1 MKALARI
8 LIVVGL
14 LSSIVFQCARE
25 PKIVAK
31 VDTMPIPLEELRRA
45 IIDQYKTRDL
55 NKVPPAVR
63 KKILDNL
70 INERLLAKKAI
81 EVGLDK
87 DPEFVQEYQAYR
99 QRILA
104 TNLYDEEIIDKAV
117 PDALAKKYLRWMQYN
132 VKGYVIV
139 VGYKGSFAYHGDRSK
154 EEARK
159 RAEEVRQKLQEGV
172 PAEELVLQYSDDY
185 ATRQKK
191 GQFLSYPIGQYS
203 PEVDEAVLT
212 AHANAIVG
220 PLDSRKGFLIF
231 KITEFAPRTNQ
242 LKLDIDL
249 KLIKRRLANTYFS
262 QKTRELFQKF
272 NDEIRK
278 RFHVEVKKENLTKFA
293 QIIQN
298 KSKGRQS
305 LENLTPEEAGL
316 VLATYDGG
324 QVTVGDLIDAYKN
337 NLREVLYGF
346 SNPRM
351 GQRSIQNHLNM
362 IFWTRIAE
370 EKGIPDKPEVKLELT
385 HFYYSKLAQYLEKKY
400 LQPKIQVTDE
410 EVKDYYEKHKNDY
423 ARSDQIELWVIS
435 TKDKKVADKLY
446 QRVQNGEDFA
456 KLAAQFN
463 ERQDIKRWNGYLKYQ
478 SRKSIFGSVV
488 MRAFELGPNKIGGVY
503 HIRQYYYIIKT
514 GGYKPKKFRPLEE
527 VEKSIRATLRQRKL
541 EKAKEQLI
549 QELRRNAYL
558 YINDTLL
565 RNLA

>member
-212 AHANAIVG
+212 SHANAIVG

-463 ERQDIKRWNGYLKYQ
+463 ERQDIKRWKGYLKYQ

>member
-370 EKGIPDKPEVKLELT
+370 EKGISDKPEVKLELT

-435 TKDKKVADKLY
+435 TKDKKVADKL
-446 QRVQNGEDFA
+446 
-456 KLAAQFN
+456 
-463 ERQDIKRWNGYLKYQ
+463 
-478 SRKSIFGSVV
+478 
-488 MRAFELGPNKIGGVY
+488 
-503 HIRQYYYIIKT
+503 
-514 GGYKPKKFRPLEE
+514 
-527 VEKSIRATLRQRKL
+527 
-541 EKAKEQLI
+541 
-549 QELRRNAYL
+549 
-558 YINDTLL
+558 
-565 RNLA
+565 

>member
-212 AHANAIVG
+212 SHANAIVG

>member
-172 PAEELVLQYSDDY
+172 PAEELVLKYSDDY

-212 AHANAIVG
+212 SHANAIVG

-463 ERQDIKRWNGYLKYQ
+463 ERQDIKRWKGYLKYQ

>member
-14 LSSIVFQCARE
+14 LSSVVFQCARE

-212 AHANAIVG
+212 SHANAIVG

-278 RFHVEVKKENLTKFA
+278 RFHVEVKKENMTKFA

-463 ERQDIKRWNGYLKYQ
+463 ERQDIKRWKGYLKYQ

>member
-362 IFWTRIAE
+362 IFWTRVAE

>member
-1 MKALARI
+1 MKALVRL
-8 LIVVGL
+8 LIIVGL
-14 LSSIVFQCARE
+14 ISSVLFQCARE
-25 PKIVAK
+25 PQIVAK

-55 NKVPPAVR
+55 NKVPLTVR
-63 KKILDNL
+63 KKILNDL

-87 DPEFVQEYQAYR
+87 DPEFIQEYQAYR

-104 TNLYDEEIIDKAV
+104 TNLYDEEIIDRAV

-159 RAEEVRQKLQEGV
+159 RAEDVRQQLQEGV
-172 PAEELVLQYSDDY
+172 PAEELVLKYSDDY

-191 GQFLSYPIGQYS
+191 GQFLSYPVGQYS
-203 PEVDEAVLT
+203 PEVDEAVFT
-212 AHANAIVG
+212 ARANAIVG

-262 QKTRELFQKF
+262 QKTRELFQQF

-278 RFHVEVKKENLTKFA
+278 RFHVEIKKENLNKFA

-324 QVTVGDLIDAYKN
+324 QVTVGDLINAYQN

-346 SNPRM
+346 SNSRM

-370 EKGIPDKPEVKLELT
+370 EKGIPDKPEVKLELE

-410 EVKDYYEKHKNDY
+410 EVKAYYEKHKNDY

-463 ERQDIKRWNGYLKYQ
+463 DRQDIKRWNGYLKYQ
-478 SRKSIFGSVV
+478 GRKSIFGSVV

-527 VEKSIRATLRQRKL
+527 VEKSIRATLHQQKL
-541 EKAKEQLI
+541 KEAKDQLV

-565 RNLA
+565 RNLV

>member
-8 LIVVGL
+8 LIVVVL
-14 LSSIVFQCARE
+14 LTSVVFQCARE

-63 KKILDNL
+63 KKILNNL
-70 INERLLAKKAI
+70 IDERLLAKKAI

-172 PAEELVLQYSDDY
+172 PAEELVLKYSDDY

-191 GQFLSYPIGQYS
+191 GQFLSYPVGQYS
-203 PEVDEAVLT
+203 PEVDEAVFT

-278 RFHVEVKKENLTKFA
+278 RFHVEIKKENLTKFA

-324 QVTVGDLIDAYKN
+324 QVTVGDLIDAYQN

-362 IFWTRIAE
+362 IFWTRVAE

-463 ERQDIKRWNGYLKYQ
+463 ERQDIKRWKGYLKYQ

>member
-8 LIVVGL
+8 LIVVVL
-14 LSSIVFQCARE
+14 LTSVVFQCARE

-63 KKILDNL
+63 KKILNNL
-70 INERLLAKKAI
+70 IDERLLAKKAI

-172 PAEELVLQYSDDY
+172 PAEELVLRYSDDY

-212 AHANAIVG
+212 SHANAIVG

-278 RFHVEVKKENLTKFA
+278 RFHVEIKKENLTKFA

-488 MRAFELGPNKIGGVY
+488 MRAFELGPNKVGGVY

-549 QELRRNAYL
+549 QELRRNTYL

-565 RNLA
+565 RNLV

>member
-14 LSSIVFQCARE
+14 LSSVVFQCARE

-172 PAEELVLQYSDDY
+172 PAEELVLKYSDDY

-212 AHANAIVG
+212 SHANAIVG

-278 RFHVEVKKENLTKFA
+278 RFHVEIKKENLTKFA

-362 IFWTRIAE
+362 IFWTRVAE

>member
-1 MKALARI
+1 
-8 LIVVGL
+8 
-14 LSSIVFQCARE
+14 
-25 PKIVAK
+25 
-31 VDTMPIPLEELRRA
+31 
-45 IIDQYKTRDL
+45 
-55 NKVPPAVR
+55 
-63 KKILDNL
+63 
-70 INERLLAKKAI
+70 
-81 EVGLDK
+81 
-87 DPEFVQEYQAYR
+87 
-99 QRILA
+99 
-104 TNLYDEEIIDKAV
+104 
-117 PDALAKKYLRWMQYN
+117 
-132 VKGYVIV
+132 VIV

-172 PAEELVLQYSDDY
+172 PAEELVLKYSDDY

-278 RFHVEVKKENLTKFA
+278 RFHVEIKKENLTKFA

-324 QVTVGDLIDAYKN
+324 QVTVGDLIDAYQN

-346 SNPRM
+346 SNSRM

-463 ERQDIKRWNGYLKYQ
+463 ERQDIKRWKGYLKYQ